1 MDTHLSPAAIGPIP
15 AAIPRSDAPL
25 GEVEGIHTPTIQ
37 LRHIHF
43 SCTTGL
49 IAADCAAF
57 SLCLAIEEMFFP
69 KNIHY
74 MELENVFF
82 LPCAMLVVMI
92 GYFTYQRHYTDR
104 PPFWNEVAQ
113 IVMAAAMAGMVVFV
127 LSWPDTHVLSALFPF
142 MMFPFVDVAL
152 RQITKRVLHAMGLW
166 RIPVL
171 LAGEPEDCGRAIEIF
186 SSERFPGLRSVGC
199 IPPSRLLHMSGT
211 HLHRMLLARHG
222 AARLL
227 LVMDVHD
234 GDGRRVVEHV
244 TRTRLPFSLM
254 PSMHGLPLDHG
265 CQAYFS
271 HDAMMM
277 TFRNNLDRP
286 VHRAM
291 KVALDLFIASL
302 VLVAIFPLL
311 ALVYALV
318 RIDGGPA
325 IFGHMRIGHNGRPF
339 RCLKFRTMA
348 VNSDAILADILA
360 HDPQAAAEWAST
372 RKLTSDPRI
381 TPIGRLL
388 RKTSLDELPQI
399 FNVLRLEMSL
409 VGPRP
414 IVMAEEVHYGEDME
428 YYMAIRPGITGL
440 WQVSG
445 RSDTSYTRRVQ
456 LDNWYV
462 RNWSLWRD
470 VVILVKTVPAVLAQK
485 GAR

>member
-1 MDTHLSPAAIGPIP
+1 MDTHLSPAAVGSTP
-15 AAIPRSDAPL
+15 ATVHPGDAHL
-25 GEVEGIHTPTIQ
+25 AEVDGFHAPAIQ

-43 SCTTGL
+43 SCATAL
-49 IAADCAAF
+49 IATDCAAF
-57 SLCLAIEEMFFP
+57 SLCLGMEEMFFP

-74 MELENVFF
+74 MESVFF
-82 LPCAMLVVMI
+82 LSCAMLVVML
-92 GYFTYQRHYTDR
+92 GYFAYQRHYTDR

-113 IVMAAAMAGMVVFV
+113 IIAAAAMAGVAIVM
-127 LSWPDTHVLSALFPF
+127 LSWPDMQVASALFPF
-142 MMFPFVDVAL
+142 IMFPIVDVTL

-171 LAGEPEDCGRAIEIF
+171 LAGEPEDCTRAIEIF

-211 HLHRMLLARHG
+211 HLHDMLLARHG

-227 LVMDVHD
+227 LVMDTHE
-234 GDGRRVVEHV
+234 GDGRSVIEHV

-254 PSMHGLPLDHG
+254 PPLRGVPLDHG
-265 CQAYFS
+265 DHAYFS
-271 HDAMMM
+271 HDAMIM

-291 KVALDLFIASL
+291 KVALDLSVAML
-302 VLVAIFPLL
+302 VLMAILPIL
-311 ALVYALV
+311 AVVYALV
-318 RIDGGPA
+318 RLDGGPA
-325 IFGHMRIGHNGRPF
+325 VFGHMRIGRNGRPF

-348 VNSDAILADILA
+348 VNADAILADLLA
-360 HDPQAAAEWAST
+360 RDPQAAAEWAAT

-381 TPIGRLL
+381 TRVGRLL
-388 RKTSLDELPQI
+388 RRTSLDELPQI

-414 IVMAEEVHYGEDME
+414 IVMAEEVHYGVDME
-428 YYMAIRPGITGL
+428 YYMATRPGITGL

-470 VVILVKTVPAVLAQK
+470 IVILLKTIPAVLGQK